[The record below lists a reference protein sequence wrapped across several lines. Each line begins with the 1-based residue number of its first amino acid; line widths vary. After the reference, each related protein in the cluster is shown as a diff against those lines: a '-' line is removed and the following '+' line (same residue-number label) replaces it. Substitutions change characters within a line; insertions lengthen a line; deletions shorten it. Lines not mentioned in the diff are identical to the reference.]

1 MADPLSTA
9 IMAGNAALVT
19 SLLQNGADGNAR
31 DATGATP
38 LMMAAGSGNLPVVK
52 VLLAAGVDVNAVD
65 ERGWGALM
73 KAVYNAD
80 LDRGFPDVV
89 QALIE
94 AGANIEAPIAY
105 GVRPLMLA
113 AGYGEAAVVKVLL
126 DAGADFR
133 AVNDGGRTAK
143 VMVQD
148 KHYVDVINLLHE
160 AEQESGDAQGCST
173 KSTPAANVVT
183 FHKPA
188 ARH

>member
-1 MADPLSTA
+1 MTDPLSTA
-9 IMAGNAALVT
+9 IMAGNADLVT

-38 LMMAAGSGNLPVVK
+38 LMLAAGSGNLPVVK

-65 ERGWGALM
+65 DRAWGALM
-73 KAVYNAD
+73 KAVYNAE

-89 QALIE
+89 QVLIE

-113 AGYGEAAVVKVLL
+113 AGYGEAAVVQVLL

-133 AVNDGGRTAK
+133 ARNDGGRTALT
-143 VMVQD
+143 MVQD
-148 KHYVDVINLLHE
+148 KHYVEVINLLHE
-160 AEQESGDAQGCST
+160 REQEAGEGNGCGA
-173 KSTPAANVVT
+173 KAAPAANVVT
-183 FHKPA
+183 FHKPGT
-188 ARH
+188 RH